1 MASLST
7 LIPVH
12 LEMNL
17 SDNWIEWVAAIIQ
30 GIIARLGKE
39 RLIREIR

>member
-30 GIIARLGKE
+30 GVMARPGKKK
-39 RLIREIR
+39 RMNKAG

>member
-7 LIPVH
+7 SIPLH

-17 SDNWIEWVAAIIQ
+17 SDIWIEWVAAILQ
-30 GIIARLGKE
+30 GIMARSEKE
-39 RLIREIR
+39 RFICTIR